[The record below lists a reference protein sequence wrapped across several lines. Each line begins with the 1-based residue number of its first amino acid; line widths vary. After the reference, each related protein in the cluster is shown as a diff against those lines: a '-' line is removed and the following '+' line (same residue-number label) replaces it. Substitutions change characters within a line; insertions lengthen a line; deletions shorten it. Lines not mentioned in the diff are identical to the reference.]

1 MNKYAKAAVFLVTAL
16 SAAGAA
22 GASEVD
28 SNPTPTISSH
38 PIVGVRT
45 SYQIEV
51 IQDSET
57 GCQYF
62 LYDSGSGMDR
72 IIPRVDSD
80 GRTHKGCHDAEK

>member
-1 MNKYAKAAVFLVTAL
+1 MKKYAKAAVFLVTAL

-28 SNPTPTISSH
+28 SNPTISSH

-62 LYDSGSGMDR
+62 LYDSRSGMDR
-72 IIPRVDSD
+72 IIPRIDSD